1 MGEEQ
6 MRRSMFVAL
15 GTAVILV
22 LGGQPARAGAPERIP
37 IDPFHQTIEAGHA
50 CPFAIRVDQLSINE
64 VLTFLSN
71 GRVFLTGNSVQR
83 VTNLDSGKSVVVN
96 ASGPFT
102 LTSAGGVDTFTA
114 RGRNM
119 WTFGPGDLGPGQPAA
134 QLLTTGLAVYTVSAS
149 GITFSHTGGTTEN
162 LCETLR

>member
-1 MGEEQ
+1 
-6 MRRSMFVAL
+6 MRRFVLAAL
-15 GTAVILV
+15 GVAIAIVF
-22 LGGQPARAGAPERIP
+22 GAQPARAVAPERIP
-37 IDPFHQTIEAGHA
+37 IDPFHQTIEAGQA
-50 CPFAIRVDQLSINE
+50 CPFAIRVDQLRINE

-71 GRVFLTGNSVQR
+71 GRVFLTGNSVER
-83 VTNLDSGKSVVVN
+83 VTNLDNGKSVTVN

-119 WTFGPGDLGPGQPAA
+119 WTFGPGALGPGQPAA
-134 QLLTTGLAVYTVSAS
+134 QLLTTGLAVYTQSAS
-149 GITFSHTGGTTEN
+149 GITFTHTGGTTEN

>member
-1 MGEEQ
+1 
-6 MRRSMFVAL
+6 MRRFVFAAL
-15 GTAVILV
+15 GVAIAIVF
-22 LGGQPARAGAPERIP
+22 GAQPARAVAPERIP
-37 IDPFHQTIEAGHA
+37 IDPFHLTIEAGQA
-50 CPFAIRVDQLSINE
+50 CPFAIRIDQLSINE

-83 VTNLDSGKSVVVN
+83 VTNLDNGKSVIVN

-102 LTSAGGVDTFTA
+102 LTSVGGVDTFTA

-119 WTFGPGDLGPGQPAA
+119 WTFGPGALGLGQPAA
-134 QLLTTGLAVYTVSAS
+134 QLVTTGLAVYTQSAS
-149 GITFSHTGGTTEN
+149 GITFTHTGGTTEN